1 MIETTPA
8 ELARAFGWPIGT
20 ARKRLATLPPP
31 G

>member
-20 ARKRLATLPPP
+20 ARQRLAALPPP